1 MQAHHL
7 NTNQHG
13 PADLYSRV
21 LYSIPPKW
29 VNLPITVLRTCL
41 WSTVLAKTHRIQ
53 ISHCGGSRSVS
64 QSERLTAP
72 RAHKLLSP
80 RDWHLGAILPAP
92 NAQSRCCTKS
102 GSWHLRRQPSQYVQ
116 NWSCYLFFL
125 RGFGVSANT
134 RGLITGI
141 CGVDG
146 GVKSRD
152 ADVLPRSKSR
162 RYNVTFGMTVQLHLK
177 CQRQ

>member
-29 VNLPITVLRTCL
+29 VNLPITVLRTCP

-80 RDWHLGAILPAP
+80 RDWHLGAIAP

-125 RGFGVSANT
+125 RGFVYQLTAEGSLQVSVVWMAELSRGMLTLCREANPGAT
-134 RGLITGI
+134 T
-141 CGVDG
+141 
-146 GVKSRD
+146 
-152 ADVLPRSKSR
+152 
-162 RYNVTFGMTVQLHLK
+162 LHSVW
-177 CQRQ
+177 QFSFI